1 MYFYIL
7 PQIFSYSS
15 ERWKGIHKF
24 VFYSHLNST
33 WESESW

>member
-15 ERWKGIHKF
+15 EKWKGMHKF
-24 VFYSHLNST
+24 VFYSLNST